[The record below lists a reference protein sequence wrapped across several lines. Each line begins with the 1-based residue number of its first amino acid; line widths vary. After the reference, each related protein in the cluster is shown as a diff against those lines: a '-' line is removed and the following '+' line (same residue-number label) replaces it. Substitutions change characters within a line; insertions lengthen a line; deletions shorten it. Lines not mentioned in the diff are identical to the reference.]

1 MGENFVNF
9 IGRFHPLIVHL
20 PIGFLIMSGLLQ
32 LYTVR
37 NSKKAANMDAAI
49 AFTLFWGTIASIG
62 AVVIGWLLSLDGGYD
77 KEMLFWHKWLGV
89 LVTFL
94 SFFGWILKKNL
105 IRLPKE
111 IFYTTLVSIFILI
124 SIAGHLGGN
133 LTHGETYLTQ
143 NAPNFIKYIAGVETE
158 EKKDDLNAMHQDSI
172 RVYSH
177 LIQPILDSKCISCHN
192 PTKKEGGLLLTSHK
206 ELFAGGD
213 NGSIIDIKS
222 PLESELLNRVTLP
235 KEHKKFMPPK
245 GEVLTFGEIQLLEWW
260 MKSGADSISKFS
272 TVPDLDKKIIWT
284 LMRDYDL
291 DYNPKPYHE
300 KVKVEKLTAEILDE
314 LRIHNFDVDFMGEH
328 SNMISLTFK
337 GKLISDDQISKLL
350 LATEQI
356 TWLKLSNCKMN
367 DAQLRVVSS
376 LRNLTRLNVHSN
388 KITDKGVKHLSTLE
402 HLISLNL
409 YNNQISNLSLNDL
422 TMLKSLR
429 RLYVWKTDIT
439 TSEIEKLANN
449 QSRLEIISQIN

>member
-32 LYTVR
+32 LYAVR
-37 NSKKAANMDAAI
+37 NVKKAASMDAAI
-49 AFTLFWGTIASIG
+49 TFTLFWGTLASVG
-62 AVVIGWLLSLDGGYD
+62 AVAIGWLLSLEGSYD

-89 LVTFL
+89 LVMFL
-94 SFFGWILKKNL
+94 SLFGWLLKKNL

-111 IFYTTLVSIFILI
+111 IFYSTLICILILI

-143 NAPNFIKYIAGVETE
+143 NAPSFIKYLAGIEI
-158 EKKDDLNAMHQDSI
+158 EKKKDNLDTMHQDSI

-192 PTKKEGGLLLTSHK
+192 PTKKEGGLLLTSYK

-213 NGSIIDIKS
+213 NGSVIDIKS

-235 KEHKKFMPPK
+235 KGHKKFMPPK

-284 LMRDYDL
+284 LMRDYGL
-291 DYNPKPYHE
+291 DFHAKPYYE
-300 KVKVEKLTAEILDE
+300 KVKVEKLTAETLNE
-314 LRIHNFDVDFMGEH
+314 LRAHNFDVDFMGEQ

-337 GKLISDDQISKLL
+337 GKSISDDQISKLL
-350 LATEQI
+350 LATDQI
-356 TWLKLSNCKMN
+356 TWLKLSNCKLN
-367 DAQLRVVSS
+367 DEQLTIVSS
-376 LRNLTRLNVHSN
+376 LPNLTRLNIHSN
-388 KITDKGVKHLSTLE
+388 RITDAGVKHLSAQA

-409 YNNQISNLSLNDL
+409 YNNSISNLSLKHL
-422 TMLKSLR
+422 TGIKSLK

-439 TSEIEKLANN
+439 VSEIEKLANN
-449 QSRLEIISQIN
+449 QSQLEIISQIN

>member
-20 PIGFLIMSGLLQ
+20 PIGFLLMSGLMQ
-32 LYTVR
+32 LYVLR
-37 NSKKAANMDAAI
+37 KGKEVSNMDTAI
-49 AFTLFWGTIASIG
+49 TFTLFWGTIASIG
-62 AVVIGWLLSLDGGYD
+62 AVGIGWLLSLDGGYD

-94 SFFGWILKKNL
+94 SFFGWTLKKNL

-111 IFYTTLVSIFILI
+111 IFFTTLVLIFILI

-143 NAPNFIKYIAGVETE
+143 NAPSFIKHLAGIETE
-158 EKKDDLNAMHQDSI
+158 ENKDDLHEMHQDSI
-172 RVYSH
+172 RVFPH

-206 ELFAGGD
+206 ELLAGGD
-213 NGSIIDIKS
+213 NGSVLDMKS
-222 PLESELLNRVTLP
+222 PLKSEFLNRVTLP
-235 KEHKKFMPPK
+235 KGHRKFMPPK
-245 GEVLTFGEIQLLEWW
+245 GEVLTYGEIQLFEWW

-272 TVPDLDKKIIWT
+272 TDPNLDKNLIRT
-284 LMRDYDL
+284 LIRDYDL
-291 DYNPKPYHE
+291 DYNPKPYYE
-300 KVKVEKLTAEILDE
+300 KIKVEKLTAETLNE
-314 LRIHNFDVDFMGEH
+314 LRVHNFEVDFMGEH

-337 GKLISDDQISKLL
+337 GKIISDDQIAKLL
-350 LATEQI
+350 LATKQI
-356 TWLKLSNCKMN
+356 TWLKLSNCELN
-367 DAQLRVVSS
+367 NAQLKIISS
-376 LRNLTRLNVHSN
+376 LPNLTRLNIHTN
-388 KITDKGVKHLSTLE
+388 KITDEGVKHLSTLA

-409 YNNQISNLSLNDL
+409 YNNPISNLSLNDL
-422 TMLKSLR
+422 TALKSLR
-429 RLYVWKTDIT
+429 KLYVWKTDIT
-439 TSEIEKLANN
+439 ASEIEKLSNN